1 MVDSNGNVVLD
12 NPVQQRQAIR
22 ENAAWNVVDMMV
34 GSANGGTSTSANFYT
49 QEVAGKTGSSGNNR
63 DRWFVGMTP
72 YYVAAVWTGHDI
84 PVDNGVTW
92 SNPACVIWRNIMQQ
106 VHEGLEYRSFTDPT
120 SIGGD
125 TQIFGDLTTPTP
137 TPTPTPNPTD
147 PDNFSPKKVDKK
159 ENMSYNSV
167 TLFVTEL

>member
-1 MVDSNGNVVLD
+1 M
-12 NPVQQRQAIR
+12 
-22 ENAAWNVVDMMV
+22 
-34 GSANGGTSTSANFYT
+34 
-49 QEVAGKTGSSGNNR
+49 AGKTGSSGNNR

-125 TQIFGDLTTPTP
+125 TQIFGDLTEEKEQQDNPTP
-137 TPTPTPNPTD
+137 SPSPSEEPEVEESPEVQVTD
-147 PDNFSPKKVDKK
+147 SPV
-159 ENMSYNSV
+159 V
-167 TLFVTEL
+167 TDSPELPEQPAEPSSPGIFDLWG